1 MLGHL
6 SLGSLDGSVDQ
17 DDAVRSVDFPFEI
30 LDAVAR
36 NGCFKSKSLY
46 RMI

>member
-1 MLGHL
+1 MLSHL

-30 LDAVAR
+30 LDAVAS
-36 NGCFKSKSLY
+36 NGCFKSKSLF
-46 RMI
+46 